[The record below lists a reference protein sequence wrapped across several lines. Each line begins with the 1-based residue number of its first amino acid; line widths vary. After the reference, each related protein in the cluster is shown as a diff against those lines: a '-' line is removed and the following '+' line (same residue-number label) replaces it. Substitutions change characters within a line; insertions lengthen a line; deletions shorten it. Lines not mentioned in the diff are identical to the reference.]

1 MGTVQPGIQHDSSVF
16 ASHPSPLPF
25 FSMSVS
31 LIVVPYSLG
40 HHNTGTGAGPSWLI
54 EAGVD
59 DLLEQSGFDVLVDTV
74 EYVAPAPHE
83 IAGVVEVNTLLAEK
97 VRRAGEDGSLPIVLA
112 GNCNHCLGTL
122 AGLDPNGIGVIWF
135 DAHGDFHTPETSTS
149 GFFDGM
155 CLNIATGGSWI
166 SLAGTIPGFDPVRQN
181 NVILVGARDLDP
193 AEVDLLEASTVTVCS
208 HETIREHGIEATLE
222 SELTV
227 LAARTKNV
235 YVHVDLDVLDPEL
248 APANQ
253 FAPPG
258 GLTPAELHQ
267 ALGLIAE
274 RFDVRAAALAS
285 YNPEVDASGEAL
297 AAAQEVVKRI
307 AGMGR

>member
-1 MGTVQPGIQHDSSVF
+1 
-16 ASHPSPLPF
+16 
-25 FSMSVS
+25 MSIS

-40 HHNTGTGAGPSWLI
+40 HHNTGTGAGPSLLI

-59 DLLEQSGFDVLVDTV
+59 DLLVQAGFDVLVDAV

-112 GNCNHCLGTL
+112 GNCNQCLGTL

-135 DAHGDFHTPETSTS
+135 DAHGDYHTPETSTS

-166 SLAGTIPGFDPVRQN
+166 SLARTIPGFDPVRQN

-193 AEVDLLEASTVTVCS
+193 AEVDLLEASTVTVCG
-208 HETIREHGIEATLE
+208 HDRIREHGIEATLE

-248 APANQ
+248 APANE

-267 ALGLIAE
+267 ALDLIAE

-285 YNPEVDASGEAL
+285 YNPEVDAMGEAL
-297 AAAQEVVKRI
+297 AAAKEVVKRI
-307 AGMGR
+307 AGMRR